1 MADRAAIAEAEDVLT
16 VPYDTADAATVNAAR
31 KKDARKRRERL
42 DVVAGLMDLKQG
54 RAWMHDFLAA
64 CHIFQTTFVA
74 GQMDMSAFREGE
86 RNMGLRILADVMAA
100 APEKYIVMMDEAR
113 ANV

>member
-1 MADRAAIAEAEDVLT
+1 MT
-16 VPYDTADAATVNAAR
+16 VPYDTADPAAVNAAR

-54 RAWMHDFLAA
+54 RAWMYGWMEA
-64 CHIFQTTFVA
+64 CHIFQTSFLA
-74 GQMDMSAFREGE
+74 GQPDATAFKEGE
-86 RNMGLRILADVMAA
+86 RNIGLRILADVMAA